1 VENSDIELNIL
12 YLSDGLPLPDH
23 LPPHDVLFVAI
34 GESEANRTLLR
45 RLEAVIPAWP
55 RPVLNLPASI
65 ARLARDTASELLQSA
80 PGVVMPRSFRIERQT
95 LDRVGRGE
103 QHIACIQE
111 GMDFPVIVRPVGSH
125 AGKGLV
131 KANDP
136 ECISEYLQTMPQFEF
151 YVTRFV
157 DYRSKDG
164 LFRKYRVV
172 LIDGQPYAG
181 HMAVSEDWMIHY
193 LNAGMIDSADKR
205 AAESSFMKHF
215 DEDFAFRHQA
225 ALRSIAGR
233 IGLDYLV
240 IDCGET
246 HDGKLLVF
254 EVDSSAVVHAMDPI
268 EIFPYKKPQMQKVF
282 AAFRAMLVK
291 AMERGLRENYA
302 SN

>member
-1 VENSDIELNIL
+1 M
-12 YLSDGLPLPDH
+12 
-23 LPPHDVLFVAI
+23 LFVAI

-172 LIDGQPYAG
+172 LIDGQSVQFSLDEA
-181 HMAVSEDWMIHY
+181 MAAVRSSSGFRQTRPSAAPWESF
-193 LNAGMIDSADKR
+193 DS
-205 AAESSFMKHF
+205 
-215 DEDFAFRHQA
+215 
-225 ALRSIAGR
+225 
-233 IGLDYLV
+233 
-240 IDCGET
+240 
-246 HDGKLLVF
+246 
-254 EVDSSAVVHAMDPI
+254 
-268 EIFPYKKPQMQKVF
+268 
-282 AAFRAMLVK
+282 
-291 AMERGLRENYA
+291 GLRRT
-302 SN
+302 S